1 LVHHGQYLFYL
12 SAMRLP
18 DVVRASGVTF
28 RWRSFSLRTIL
39 QEMRCIPFAD
49 KPAKFAYIWRD
60 IERRAAICGLS
71 VGVPAP
77 YLLKETYSPTG
88 SRSEGGMG
96 QEFVRAAYRRWFLL
110 GEESGSEPNVSES
123 LREVPPP
130 PFATTKVTDNVY
142 IFRYGNHQPM
152 FVIAPDGV
160 IATDPISL
168 RRPAKPYIDAIQAV
182 TKAPIKYVIYSHSH
196 FDHTAGGR
204 PFKDL
209 GATFVAQRNAERRI
223 AELNPPDVVVPDQV
237 VDDRRVIRLGG
248 TTLELN
254 YVGKNHS
261 NSTLVMR
268 LPTERI
274 IFTVDWIPIE
284 GVQFRDMADT
294 YVPDI
299 EAGLKRVI
307 AMDWET
313 LIPGHPG
320 PGGKQTGTKDNARDQ
335 LAYLQDLS
343 AAVKK
348 EVDAGKTYDEAM
360 KDISLPKYESW
371 PNYKAF
377 LPMNIERYYDSWNRG
392 I

>member
-1 LVHHGQYLFYL
+1 ML
-12 SAMRLP
+12 RI
-18 DVVRASGVTF
+18 
-28 RWRSFSLRTIL
+28 SFAATTAALIAGAL
-39 QEMRCIPFAD
+39 AA
-49 KPAKFAYIWRD
+49 PAQAQQ
-60 IERRAAICGLS
+60 AA
-71 VGVPAP
+71 
-77 YLLKETYSPTG
+77 
-88 SRSEGGMG
+88 
-96 QEFVRAAYRRWFLL
+96 
-110 GEESGSEPNVSES
+110 
-123 LREVPPP
+123 PP

-142 IFRYGNHQPM
+142 IFRYGGHQSM
-152 FVIAPDGV
+152 FIVTPAGV

-196 FDHTAGGR
+196 FDHTAGGK

-209 GATFVAQRNAERRI
+209 GATFVAQRNAKARI
-223 AELNPPDVVVPDQV
+223 AELKPADVVIPDQV
-237 VDDRRVIRLGG
+237 VDGNRTITLGG

-254 YVGKNHS
+254 YLGKNHS
-261 NSTLVMR
+261 DSTLVMR
-268 LPTERI
+268 LPKEKI

-284 GVQFRDMADT
+284 GMQFRQMADT

-299 EAGLKRVI
+299 EDGLKKVI
-307 AMDWET
+307 AMDWTT

-320 PGGKQTGTKDNARDQ
+320 PGGKQTGTKDNARDE

-348 EVDAGKTYDEAM
+348 EVNDGKPYDEAV
-360 KDISLPKYESW
+360 KDISLPKYAAW

-377 LPMNIERYYDSWNRG
+377 LPMNIERYYDFWNRG